1 VISLSSLNLADWL
14 YMAYQLALERIGE
27 ALQAVG
33 LDDTQASELS
43 PIVLIFLAVLLTY
56 LTSHTFTAFRKY
68 VQVAVILFAV
78 IVLLA
83 VIVK

>member
-1 VISLSSLNLADWL
+1 VISLSSLDLAGWL
-14 YMAYQLALERIGE
+14 YTAYQLALERIGE

-33 LDDTQASELS
+33 LNATQASELS

-56 LTSHTFTAFRKY
+56 VTSHTFTAFRKY

-83 VIVK
+83 VVTK